1 MLEGVEGCANRD
13 ESSGSLGSV
22 RWQSSTGE
30 IDRNPAGFWSNVR
43 VAERIGTTGCG
54 VAVPK
59 PGGL

>member
-1 MLEGVEGCANRD
+1 MLEGVEGCANSD

-30 IDRNPAGFWSNVR
+30 IDRNPAG

-54 VAVPK
+54 IAVPK